1 MIKNLSKRRRLED
14 DECDECEEE
23 STYSVGPNV
32 LYVSG
37 PISNETVDPAVAF
50 IVGHNI
56 NPEYDRLVLF
66 VNSPGGSLNHG
77 FALTAAIKASS
88 IPVITV
94 AIGEC
99 DSAGLII
106 AMSGM
111 LRLIAPSCSI
121 LSHQYSASLG
131 LSKHVDLEAK
141 TKDLKMTAQ
150 RVIDHYVQATGLTEK
165 DVKKSLVNEKD
176 VYLSAEEAVKY
187 GMFDDV
193 FVSFDQIFFDF
204 EQSEEEN
211 EAQQKD
217 A

>member
-1 MIKNLSKRRRLED
+1 MIKNLSKVRGYRAND
-14 DECDECEEE
+14 DEELEEEQE

-32 LYVSG
+32 LYLSG
-37 PISNETVDPAVAF
+37 PVSTETIDPAVAF

-56 NPEYDRLVLF
+56 NPEFDRLVLII
-66 VNSPGGSLNHG
+66 NSPGGSLNQG
-77 FALTAAIKASS
+77 FALTAAIKAST

-94 AIGEC
+94 AVGEC

-106 AMSGM
+106 AMSGA

-131 LSKHVDLEAK
+131 MSKHVDLEAK

-150 RVIDHYVQATGLTEK
+150 RVIDHYVQNTGLSEK
-165 DVKKSLVNEKD
+165 DVKKFLVNEKD

-193 FVSFDQIFFDF
+193 FVSFDQIFFEF

-211 EAQQKD
+211 EAQ
-217 A
+217 